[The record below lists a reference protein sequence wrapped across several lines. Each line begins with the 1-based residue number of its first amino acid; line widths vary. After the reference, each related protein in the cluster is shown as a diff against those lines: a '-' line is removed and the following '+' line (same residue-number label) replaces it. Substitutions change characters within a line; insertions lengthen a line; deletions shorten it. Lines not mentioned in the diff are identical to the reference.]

1 VSTLTITASSL
12 NVRANPSKDAS
23 VVTQLP
29 RDTQV
34 EKLNSSSDGQWFQV
48 RTAAGASGWIA
59 AQYAIEVPSPAA
71 PAPPPAPA
79 PAPAAQPA
87 RVSVNADRLNVRESP
102 SPSGAVLA
110 QVTRGTTL
118 DKLGASADGQ
128 WVQVRGAGVAGWI
141 SSQYTAPAAAAGP
154 ASTSPPPAPFPAA
167 APSATKADG
176 GIAGQTLAYRC
187 LALTAGFETGT
198 TPPECFAGLAG
209 DFDGQA
215 MSFGVL
221 QWNLGQGTLQP
232 MFQKIDR
239 ENPDVVR
246 AALGDGYAEFHAVLG
261 KSRDE
266 QMAWARS
273 KQADKKWQDPWRS
286 RFKALGRT
294 AQMQQIEVDGANDRF
309 LKGLALVKDYG
320 LWSERAAALM
330 FDIVVQN
337 GSIKDATKQQILADF
352 ARIDS
357 SAPRED
363 QEVAKLRSIA
373 NRRAEAANPKFV
385 EDVRRRKL
393 TIANGSGSV
402 HGDSYDLERTYGIR
416 LVPIS

>member
-34 EKLNSSSDGQWFQV
+34 EKLTASSDGQWFQV

-59 AQYAIEVPSPAA
+59 AQYAVEAPSAA
-71 PAPPPAPA
+71 PAAPA
-79 PAPAAQPA
+79 PAPAAAPA
-87 RVSVNADRLNVRESP
+87 QVQVAADRLNVRDTP
-102 SPSGAVLA
+102 SPAGAVVA

-118 DKLGASADGQ
+118 ARLGVSADGQ
-128 WVQVRGAGVAGWI
+128 WYQVSGGGVTGWL
-141 SSQYTAPAAAAGP
+141 SSQYATPVAAASAAPAQTPQAPVPQAAP
-154 ASTSPPPAPFPAA
+154 ASTAS
-167 APSATKADG
+167 G
-176 GIAGQTLAYRC
+176 GIAGQALAYRC

-209 DFDGQA
+209 DFDGQG

-239 ENPDVVR
+239 ENPDVVK
-246 AALGDGYAEFHAVLG
+246 AAMGDGYADFHAMLAR
-261 KSRDE
+261 SHAE
-266 QMAWARS
+266 QMAWARG
-273 KQADKKWQDPWRS
+273 KQSDKKWTDPWKS

-294 AQMQQIEVDGANDRF
+294 AQMQQIEVDGAHDRF
-309 LKGLALVKDYG
+309 VKGLQLVKDYG

-352 ARIDS
+352 ARIDPS
-357 SAPRED
+357 LGKED
-363 QEVAKLRSIA
+363 QEVAKMRSVA

-393 TIANGSGSV
+393 LIANGSGTV
-402 HGDSYDLERTYGIR
+402 HGDTYDLARTYGIR